1 MTGRY
6 AQALLRLSWLL
17 DSMETQIDSA
27 PGSFALSKA
36 ELRNLVG
43 SRRATDDE
51 IAASLAALSELGA
64 VRSLGK
70 DWVFDVQEFARSSAY
85 RRGVRDGIEA
95 TLGLSSGDSIRLLAA
110 LPPTLDQEL
119 RERLPDGVADLRSAV
134 VNLIASAE
142 KRIVLASPFWDEETA
157 DELCGLLSR
166 RAAAGVRID
175 LLGRVVGGPS
185 SSGIALKNLADH
197 LDPEQTRAVSWFR
210 SVSKDRFGSET
221 FHFKVAIADG
231 TRAYLGTANFT
242 SPSLR
247 SRMELG
253 IVASGG
259 LASTLEKLV
268 DFVLGL

>member
-6 AQALLRLSWLL
+6 AQALLRLAWLL
-17 DSMETQIDSA
+17 DSMETQIASA
-27 PGSFALSKA
+27 SESFALSKA
-36 ELRNLVG
+36 ELRNIAG
-43 SRRATDDE
+43 SRRATSDE

-64 VRSLGK
+64 VRSLGT
-70 DWVFDVQEFARSSAY
+70 DWIFDAREFARSSEY

-95 TLGLSSGDSIRLLAA
+95 VPGLGTGDGVRLLAA
-110 LPPTLDQEL
+110 LPPTLDEEL
-119 RERLPDGVADLRSAV
+119 RERLPGGLGDLRSAV

-142 KRIVLASPFWDEETA
+142 KRIVLASPFWDEETV
-157 DELCGLLSR
+157 DELFGLLSR

-175 LLGRVVGGPS
+175 LLGRAVGGPS
-185 SSGIALKNLADH
+185 SSGIALKSLADH
-197 LDPEQTRAVSWFR
+197 LDPDLTKAVSWFR
-210 SVSKDRFGSET
+210 SASKDRFGSET

-231 TRAYLGTANFT
+231 ARAYLGTANFT

-268 DFVLGL
+268 DLVLGL